1 MDKNDL
7 LEALIGTLKEELRKS
22 VDASKDAAGYA
33 TDDQARAESKWDTQ
47 GIEASYL
54 AAGQAGQARQWAE
67 AISLLEQTREDLA
80 APRNE
85 VTSGAVVK
93 CALAGGDEFFFISP
107 VGGGEVLQIDGD
119 EITVV
124 TMRSPITLR
133 ILGKRAGESFVLGNG
148 ASGTILSVE

>member
-67 AISLLEQTREDLA
+67 AISLLEQTRE
-80 APRNE
+80 
-85 VTSGAVVK
+85 
-93 CALAGGDEFFFISP
+93 
-107 VGGGEVLQIDGD
+107 
-119 EITVV
+119 
-124 TMRSPITLR
+124 
-133 ILGKRAGESFVLGNG
+133 
-148 ASGTILSVE
+148 